1 MYECVAYKLWSCLS
15 SRLGFLSL
23 TMCITTGPYLSRT
36 IGRTECFSIHSQTAR
51 AAIALDNLSPFPHVC
66 ARLYPCFCCA
76 WRYSYNLRELSLGI
90 SGTAAPTGRRAPHPL
105 RLAPRRHSEV
115 VHFLLAEAL

>member
-1 MYECVAYKLWSCLS
+1 MYGCLTYKLWSCLYC
-15 SRLGFLSL
+15 RRGFLSL

-36 IGRTECFSIHSQTAR
+36 IGRTECLSIHSRTAR
-51 AAIALDNLSPFPHVC
+51 AAIALDDLSARPHVC
-66 ARLYPCFCCA
+66 AWLYPCLCCA

-90 SGTAAPTGRRAPHPL
+90 SGTLAPTGRSAPRPL

-115 VHFLLAEAL
+115 VHFLLA